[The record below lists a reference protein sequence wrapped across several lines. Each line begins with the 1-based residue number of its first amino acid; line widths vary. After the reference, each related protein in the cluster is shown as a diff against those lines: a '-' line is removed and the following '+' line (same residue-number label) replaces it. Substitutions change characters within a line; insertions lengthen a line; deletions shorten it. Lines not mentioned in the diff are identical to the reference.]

1 MPEALNG
8 RLNGYHVPRDQTT
21 RQSLQQTA
29 KQISQ
34 QTDYRAVA
42 VSDAADQ
49 DGWSHATKELLDS
62 MPKVWTRG
70 LFYLLLL
77 FAGVVIPWAM
87 FSRVDETGTA
97 RGRLEPDG
105 QTLRLDAEVPGS
117 ISAIQVKEGD
127 RVEAGQPLLTLDSEL
142 VKVELQQAQDQLEGQ
157 HNRLSQLN
165 LLRNQLATTFA
176 TQQQQNQ
183 AQALEKE
190 TKIDQ
195 AARQIDYAQTERDL
209 TALNVTSAA
218 RELERYQ
225 ALYEQGI
232 IPEVEVVQYRDALL
246 ERERIYQQADSG
258 MIQAKLQMQE
268 QEQGY
273 DSLVQ
278 TGKLSLLRVEEELKN
293 LETQI
298 TQLNADIVLSSRQIQ
313 SLQLQL
319 KQRAITSPVAGVV
332 FELPFQQA
340 GSVVQPGVKVA
351 EIAPKDSKLIVKA
364 EISTAESGSLRPGLP
379 VKVKFDAY
387 PFQDYGIAM
396 GKLTAISP
404 TSRVEETIQG
414 SINIYQIDVELTQ
427 PCLPAPQGCI
437 EVRPGDTATAE
448 VIVRQRRIIDIIL
461 NPFKKLNKDGL
472 QL

>member
-1 MPEALNG
+1 MPETLNG
-8 RLNGYHVPRDQTT
+8 RLNAHSLPHEQT
-21 RQSLQQTA
+21 
-29 KQISQ
+29 
-34 QTDYRAVA
+34 AVA
-42 VSDAADQ
+42 VSSGVAQ

-70 LFYLLLL
+70 LLYLLLL
-77 FAGVVIPWAM
+77 FASVVIPWAM
-87 FSRVDETGTA
+87 LSRVDETGTA
-97 RGRLEPDG
+97 RGRLEPNG

-117 ISAIQVKEGD
+117 ISSIQVQEGE
-127 RVEAGQPLLTLDSEL
+127 RVVAGQPLLTLDSEL
-142 VKVELQQAQDQLEGQ
+142 VEVELQQAQDQLEGQ
-157 HNRLSQLN
+157 QNQLSQLK
-165 LLRNQLATTFA
+165 LLRNQLATTFD
-176 TQQQQNQ
+176 TQRQQNQ
-183 AQALEKE
+183 AQALEKK
-190 TKIDQ
+190 TQIDQ
-195 AARQIDYAQTERDL
+195 AARRIHHAQTERDL
-209 TALNVTSAA
+209 TTLNVTSAA
-218 RELERYQ
+218 RELKRYR
-225 ALYEQGI
+225 ALHAQGI
-232 IPEVEVVQYRDALL
+232 IPEVEMIQYQDALL
-246 ERERIYQQADSG
+246 ERERIYQQADAD
-258 MIQAKLQMQE
+258 MVQAKLQMQG
-268 QEQGY
+268 QAQSY

-278 TGKLSLLRVEEELKN
+278 TGKLSLLRVAEEFKN

-298 TQLNADIVLSSRQIQ
+298 TQLNADIALSNRQIQ

-319 KQRAITSPVAGVV
+319 KQRAVTSPVAGIV

-404 TSRVEETIQG
+404 TSRVEETLQG
-414 SINIYQIDVELTQ
+414 SINIYQLDVELTQ
-427 PCLPAPQGCI
+427 DCLPAPQDCI
-437 EVRPGDTATAE
+437 ELRPGDTAIAE